1 MIGVGFIYIFL
12 KILKGWKD
20 YSNIKIRCWA
30 RVIRV
35 MSGFLSFLKNL
46 LMILAL
52 HEKNVLSEKEKRSR
66 F

>member
-1 MIGVGFIYIFL
+1 M
-12 KILKGWKD
+12 
-20 YSNIKIRCWA
+20 
-30 RVIRV
+30 IRV